1 MFSVRRMVARIRN
14 SVKKGAGDDRYCSGH
29 ILVLK
34 IHRAYDWRFFFTGFV
49 RLARGVRI
57 AHRGGVYLNC

>member
-34 IHRAYDWRFFFTGFV
+34 IHRAYDWRFF
-49 RLARGVRI
+49 LLLLGVWL
-57 AHRGGVYLNC
+57 VV